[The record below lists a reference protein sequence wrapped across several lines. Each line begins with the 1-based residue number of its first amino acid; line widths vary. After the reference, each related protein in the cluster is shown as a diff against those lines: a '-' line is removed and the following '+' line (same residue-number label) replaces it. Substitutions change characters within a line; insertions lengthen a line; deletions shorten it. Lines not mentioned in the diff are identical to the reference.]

1 MRNTIYSYILLLIIS
16 CSTNEQEESTS
27 SVYLGEKPPKDIP
40 VVFGQDIIS
49 VKGRFDMGITIS
61 PDGQNIVF
69 GVADPST
76 PDATNLYLL
85 RAENGTWTQP
95 EKSFLPENVNTFFPM
110 FGPNGGKFY
119 FAKSEGQDATNLWM
133 ADFKNGKVSNL
144 SPLDTVI
151 NSNTREAGHSIT
163 RNGMLYFTSNRDES
177 FPCCGDIYRSVPGS
191 HEIEKL
197 QPLNS
202 DADEESLYLSPEE
215 DFIVIQAW
223 KQEHESKH
231 DLYIAY
237 RQKNGAWT
245 SPERLNELINTTEI
259 EQRPFVSA
267 DKKFLFFSR
276 MSITNVDG
284 EDLYDSDIFWVST
297 ASIFKP
303 YVFNNSFEANVVYN
317 DAFNIEFPE
326 DLFKDIDDD
335 SPSYNVRPIDESD
348 LPKEISF
355 DEKSLTMSGIWTYEQ
370 PIGFILVAID
380 EQQNKTEFQFKVSPI
395 SR

>member
-1 MRNTIYSYILLLIIS
+1 MFRSFLILLTLFVVS
-16 CSTNEQEESTS
+16 CTASEEPKDKNLL
-27 SVYLGEKPPKDIP
+27 YLGEKHPGSRP
-40 VVFGQDIIS
+40 VVFGKDIIS
-49 VKGRFDMGITIS
+49 VNGRFDMGITIS
-61 PDGQNIVF
+61 PDGRYIVF
-69 GVADPST
+69 GVADPSA

-85 RAENGTWTQP
+85 RAEDGTWTQP

-110 FGPNGGKFY
+110 FGPNGEKFY
-119 FAKSEGQDATNLWM
+119 FAKSQGQAATNLWM
-133 ADFKNGKVSNL
+133 ADFKNGEVSNL

-151 NSNTREAGHSIT
+151 NSNTREAGHGIT

-191 HEIEKL
+191 HKIEKL
-197 QPLNS
+197 QHLNS

-245 SPERLNELINTTEI
+245 SPERLNNLINTTEI

-297 ASIFKP
+297 ASIFEP
-303 YVFNNSFEANVVYN
+303 YVFNAEFEAKVEYEEE
-317 DAFNIEFPE
+317 FNIQIPG
-326 DLFKDIDDD
+326 DLFRDIDDH
-335 SPSYNVRPIDESD
+335 E
-348 LPKEISF
+348 LSF
-355 DEKSLTMSGIWTYEQ
+355 SLTLENGTPFSDSVQFDSIALTLKGLWPYNTSKRLKLIALDKAGNQGEYTWTMH
-370 PIGFILVAID
+370 L
-380 EQQNKTEFQFKVSPI
+380 KK
-395 SR
+395 